1 MQPFCTNF
9 SNSFKINKIQTLPY
23 ATIKMRNL
31 SKQKIKKKKQQ
42 LSASMTGFSYLKVL
56 ENNLGKIDNIYM
68 LGISHYNF
76 ISY

>member
-1 MQPFCTNF
+1 
-9 SNSFKINKIQTLPY
+9 
-23 ATIKMRNL
+23 
-31 SKQKIKKKKQQ
+31 
-42 LSASMTGFSYLKVL
+42 MTGFSYLKVL